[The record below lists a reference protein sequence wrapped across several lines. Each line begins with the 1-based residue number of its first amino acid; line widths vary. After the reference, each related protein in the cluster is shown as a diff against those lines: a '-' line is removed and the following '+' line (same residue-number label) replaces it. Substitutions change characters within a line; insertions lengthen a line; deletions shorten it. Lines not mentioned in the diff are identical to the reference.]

1 MEHLE
6 NHRSTVVE
14 VTQADRHYRLD
25 IDVRNNFMSLNV
37 TNSGIASPNG
47 REDTWLSQQLNIMCS
62 DAA

>member
-37 TNSGIASPNG
+37 TNGGIASPNG
-47 REDTWLSQQLNIMCS
+47 RDRTHGCHRS
-62 DAA
+62 